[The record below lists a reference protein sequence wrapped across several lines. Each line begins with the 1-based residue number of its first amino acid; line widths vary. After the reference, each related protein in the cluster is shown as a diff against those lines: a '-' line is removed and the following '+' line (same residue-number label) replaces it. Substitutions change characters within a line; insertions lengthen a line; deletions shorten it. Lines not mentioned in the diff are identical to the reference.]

1 MDGGDCDGFFGREVV
16 LFLSVSEQSS
26 EESQTA
32 VWKERKKE
40 REREREVKR
49 GGALE
54 DMCSNPC
61 PSRDHM
67 P

>member
-1 MDGGDCDGFFGREVV
+1 MDGGDCDGIFGMEVE
-16 LFLSVSEQSS
+16 LFLSVSEQNS
-26 EESQTA
+26 EEFQTA
-32 VWKERKKE
+32 VWKRKKE
-40 REREREVKR
+40 RRGEREVKR

>member
-1 MDGGDCDGFFGREVV
+1 MDDGDCEGFFPGGGVV
-16 LFLSVSEQSS
+16 LFLSVSEWNLG
-26 EESQTA
+26 EFQTA
-32 VWKERKKE
+32 VWKRKK
-40 REREREVKR
+40 EREREVKR

>member
-1 MDGGDCDGFFGREVV
+1 MVDGGDCDDFFGKEVV
-16 LFLSVSEQSS
+16 LFLSVSECNL
-26 EESQTA
+26 EEFQTA
-32 VWKERKKE
+32 VWKRKKE
-40 REREREVKR
+40 RKGEREVKR

>member
-1 MDGGDCDGFFGREVV
+1 MANCDGFSGREVV
-16 LFLSVSEQSS
+16 LFLSVSELQFG
-26 EESQTA
+26 EIPDGGVEK
-32 VWKERKKE
+32 KERKG
-40 REREREVKR
+40 EREVKR